1 MRGKSIREK
10 QNKEKGLTASLFK
23 KLSHVTCMLTKKIF
37 LKTYFTNGKKVNKSK
52 IKKTIFLR
60 LIRKKH
66 DVNIFSFR
74 GPFNQNISS
83 LEIP

>member
-23 KLSHVTCMLTKKIF
+23 KLSHVTCMLTKKFF

-52 IKKTIFLR
+52 IKKQYFYALSEKNMTSIF
-60 LIRKKH
+60 
-66 DVNIFSFR
+66 FSFR